1 MSEPVSE
8 PAGGD
13 RYDRATMS
21 RRSRTTLALLAT
33 VALVAAGCSDDDE
46 VDPTQP
52 AAQEVLE
59 VSVDGAAGTCMQVDE
74 AFPPE
79 VEELPIIGCDQPH
92 SHEIYA
98 TVIGGESGDVYPG
111 LNGLETI
118 AQTECLTAF
127 DEFVG
132 IRAFDSTLSFS
143 WLVPTLDGWNDEDDR
158 EILCVLQDRGS
169 APLTGSMRDSKR

>member
-1 MSEPVSE
+1 MSEPT
-8 PAGGD
+8 GRD

-21 RRSRTTLALLAT
+21 RRPRPTSALLLAAA
-33 VALVAAGCSDDDE
+33 VVLAAGCSDDDE
-46 VDPTQP
+46 ADPTEP

-59 VSVDGAAGTCMQVDE
+59 VSVDADTGTCMQVDE
-74 AFPPE
+74 EFPPE

-98 TVIGGESGDVYPG
+98 TVVAGESGDVYPG
-111 LNGLETI
+111 LNGLESI

-132 IRAFDSTLSFS
+132 ISAFDSTLAFS
-143 WLVPTLDGWNDEDDR
+143 WLVPTLDGWNDESDR
-158 EILCVLQDRGS
+158 EILCVLQDRES
-169 APLTGSMRDSKR
+169 APLIGSMRGSKR